1 MAEDRRIRKTKR
13 SLKQALLT
21 LLTQKAFEQI
31 TVKDIC
37 ELSETSRIT
46 FYTHY
51 DDKFALLDE
60 LFRDFSELAV
70 ARFQQLQ
77 KENNPQR
84 LTIASYCNLLD
95 SVLDFYFQYVETF
108 ETTESGES
116 PYLRF
121 LIYKYILEN
130 VEHLVETESGT
141 LKPRYSLKKTTWFLC
156 YGLWGFINEAR
167 TEGDEVERIRQET
180 HGILLALLQSEAFV
194 RRAPQ
199 GEAGKKA
206 E

>member
-21 LLTQKAFEQI
+21 LLSQKAFEQI

-37 ELSETSRIT
+37 ETSETSRIT

-70 ARFQQLQ
+70 SRFQLLQ
-77 KENNPQR
+77 EENNPQHH
-84 LTIASYCNLLD
+84 AAVSYCNLLD
-95 SVLDFYFQYVETF
+95 SVLDFYFQYVDTF
-108 ETTESGES
+108 ESAESGES

-130 VEHLVETESGT
+130 VERLVEVESGA
-141 LKPRYSLKKTTWFLC
+141 LQPRYSLKKTTWFLC

-167 TEGDEVERIRQET
+167 AEGDDVERIRQET

-194 RRAPQ
+194 SRIPRNDS
-199 GEAGKKA
+199 GSKT
-206 E
+206 